1 MSVIT
6 KDIKKFNNVN
16 KVDDSIKAKLISVV
30 AENIVSTFAEHKIS
44 YENIYNTL
52 SKVKLYTADMKS
64 DSDSGILDKYFPY
77 TNTIYVNSGIF
88 EKAISDYNIENI
100 DIGLIHEFIHCLQVQ
115 RNKNEITRIGMYDL
129 SSKFGL
135 GMNEA
140 ATQYI
145 ASNVCGN
152 YFSHVKYFNLDFL
165 TISENYYPIETA
177 IIYQMSFFT
186 GSFPLVSSALF
197 GDSLFKNTFV
207 EQTSKATY
215 DKIVSSV
222 DHIIGIQNQL
232 SHEYIFLANSN
243 LTEKSKIKKLN
254 SIKENKEA
262 LKKVILDIQKTI
274 YTESFNSMLKKVE
287 TLSDVRN
294 MQIALAKFE
303 NLIIISEDD
312 YSYDQFKDLMM
323 AKLKKRF
330 AKIQKFGKYNFAKRS
345 KVEVSML
352 PAVKKVSAFKMFL
365 NKLKLLFE
373 LKTNY
378 RKGYNPLIDNI
389 M

>member
-1 MSVIT
+1 
-6 KDIKKFNNVN
+6 
-16 KVDDSIKAKLISVV
+16 
-30 AENIVSTFAEHKIS
+30 
-44 YENIYNTL
+44 
-52 SKVKLYTADMKS
+52 
-64 DSDSGILDKYFPY
+64 
-77 TNTIYVNSGIF
+77 
-88 EKAISDYNIENI
+88 
-100 DIGLIHEFIHCLQVQ
+100 
-115 RNKNEITRIGMYDL
+115 
-129 SSKFGL
+129 
-135 GMNEA
+135 
-140 ATQYI
+140 
-145 ASNVCGN
+145 
-152 YFSHVKYFNLDFL
+152 
-165 TISENYYPIETA
+165 
-177 IIYQMSFFT
+177 
-186 GSFPLVSSALF
+186 
-197 GDSLFKNTFV
+197 
-207 EQTSKATY
+207 
-215 DKIVSSV
+215 
-222 DHIIGIQNQL
+222 
-232 SHEYIFLANSN
+232 
-243 LTEKSKIKKLN
+243 
-254 SIKENKEA
+254 
-262 LKKVILDIQKTI
+262 
-274 YTESFNSMLKKVE
+274 MLKKVE

>member
-6 KDIKKFNNVN
+6 KDIKKFNNVA
-16 KVDDSIKAKLISVV
+16 KVDDSIKQKLVSVV
-30 AENIVSTFAEHKIS
+30 AENIVSTFSEHKLS
-44 YENIYNTL
+44 YDDICNTL
-52 SKVKLYTADMKS
+52 LEVNLYTADMTS

-77 TNTIYVNSGIF
+77 TNTIYVNADIF

-100 DIGLIHEFIHCLQVQ
+100 DIGLIHEFIHALQVQ
-115 RNKNEITRIGMYDL
+115 RNKKEITRIGMYDL
-129 SSKFGL
+129 SNRYGL

-197 GDSLFKNTFV
+197 GDFLFQNTFI
-207 EQTSKATY
+207 EQTSKETY
-215 DKIVSSV
+215 EKIVATI

-232 SHEYIFLANSN
+232 SHEYIFLANSKLN
-243 LTEKSKIKKLN
+243 EKNRIKKLN
-254 SIKENKEA
+254 SIKEKKEY
-262 LKKVILDIQKTI
+262 LKKVILDTQKLI
-274 YTESFNSMLKKVE
+274 YEESFKSMLDKVE

-303 NLIIISEDD
+303 NLVIISEDD

-323 AKLKKRF
+323 TKLKERF
-330 AKIQKFGKYNFAKRS
+330 AKIQEVGRYNFAKRS
-345 KVEVSML
+345 EVEVSML
-352 PAVKKVSAFKMFL
+352 PAVKKVSAFKMFFK
-365 NKLKLLFE
+365 KLKLLFE

-378 RKGYNPLIDNI
+378 RKGYNPLVDSI